1 MHHDAIRFIGST
13 NAPRCSYAIR
23 ILTVG
28 AASCL
33 VAALCAGAATAAVAP
48 TAPGAAPKAS
58 AAAQPAFDLNEIR
71 IDGSTVLPEDQVEE
85 VIYPYLGPGKTVLDV
100 DQARKSLQEAYTKAG
115 FVTVSVAQPH
125 WIDRA
130 AGIIGM
136 HVIERRVERLRVLH
150 AKYFVPDA
158 VRAGAPSVA
167 PGTVPNIKQITA
179 DLVGLNQLPDRTVQP
194 SLKPGRIPDTVDV
207 DLDVDDKFPLH
218 GTLEAN
224 NRYNADTHADR
235 LTASLTYDNFF
246 QRGDSGTISY
256 TVAPESVRDAEIE
269 SASYL
274 FHIPDSRMSLL
285 LTYLHSNSDVI
296 ALGTTDVAGRGT
308 TAGFRLLIPLG
319 TTASGGGS
327 FTHSFSVGWDYK
339 KFYELDSF
347 GGQQCQAAASS
358 GAKGSTPGA
367 TPNTNCQFVISSQT
381 SAPITY
387 YPLNAAYAANWTG
400 PKSTTDMN
408 VSVELGISQ
417 LGSNDEQFDNK
428 RYAAPPG
435 FAILRAGV
443 TREQDLPYD
452 VQLWGNLQGQ
462 LTNQPLVS
470 SEQFG
475 LGGVD
480 SVRGYLEAESLGDY
494 GITAQSEIRSPDI
507 KRYVRGPVHSW
518 RFHVFADTG
527 LVNLR
532 QATVGQRSTNGLSS
546 VGVGTRV
553 NLWGYLNGAVQD
565 AQTLNNG
572 PDTKAGT
579 NRVLFRVFGEF

>member
-1 MHHDAIRFIGST
+1 LRDDST
-13 NAPRCSYAIR
+13 SRAGP
-23 ILTVG
+23 T
-28 AASCL
+28 
-33 VAALCAGAATAAVAP
+33 AALNLAPPRRLLAGLLLMFVPVQTIHAALP
-48 TAPGAAPKAS
+48 PPSAS
-58 AAAQPAFDLNEIR
+58 AVPKPAVFDLNEIR
-71 IDGSTVLPEDQVEE
+71 VDGSTVLPQDQIEE
-85 VIYPYLGPGKTVLDV
+85 TIYPYLGPGKTAQDV
-100 DQARKSLQEAYTKAG
+100 EAARKALQDAYTKAG
-115 FVTVSVAQPH
+115 FVTVSVAQPR
-125 WIDRA
+125 WVDRA
-130 AGIIGM
+130 GGIVGLR
-136 HVIERRVERLRVLH
+136 VIERRVERLRVLH

-167 PGTVPNIKQITA
+167 PGTVPNINRITS

-194 SLKPGRIPDTVDV
+194 SLKPGRTPDTVDV

-224 NRYNADTHADR
+224 NRYNADTHAER

-256 TVAPESVRDAEIE
+256 TVAPEAVRDAEIE

-285 LTYLHSNSDVI
+285 FTYLHSNSDVI
-296 ALGTTDVAGRGT
+296 ALGTTDVAGKGT

-319 TTASGGGS
+319 TTASGGNS

-339 KFYELDSF
+339 KFYELDRF
-347 GGQQCQAAASS
+347 GGQVCTNTD
-358 GAKGSTPGA
+358 GKTVPGSTPGSD
-367 TPNTNCQFVISSQT
+367 CQFMVSSQT
-381 SAPITY
+381 SAPVTY

-400 PKSTTDMN
+400 PKSTTDVN
-408 VSVELGISQ
+408 VSAELGIAQ
-417 LGSNDEQFDNK
+417 LGSNADAFDNK

-435 FAILRAGV
+435 FSILRAGV

-452 VQLWGNLQGQ
+452 LQLWGSLQGQ
-462 LTNQPLVS
+462 ITNDPLVS

-494 GITAQSEIRSPDI
+494 GVTLQSEFRSPDI
-507 KRYVRGPVHSW
+507 RKYVRGPVRSW
-518 RFHVFADTG
+518 RFHLFADTG
-527 LVNLR
+527 VVNLR
-532 QATVGQRSTNGLSS
+532 QATVGQRSSNGLSS

>member
-1 MHHDAIRFIGST
+1 MSRLCCYAFFILAFA
-13 NAPRCSYAIR
+13 APGLHLPAWA
-23 ILTVG
+23 VPP
-28 AASCL
+28 A
-33 VAALCAGAATAAVAP
+33 AAT
-48 TAPGAAPKAS
+48 
-58 AAAQPAFDLNEIR
+58 FDLNEIR
-71 IDGSTVLPEDQVEE
+71 VEGSTVLPQEQVEE
-85 VIYPYLGPGKTVLDV
+85 VIYPYLGPGKTVQDV
-100 DQARKSLQEAYTKAG
+100 SAARHALQDAYTKAG
-115 FVTVSVAQPH
+115 FVTVSVAAPR
-125 WIDRA
+125 WIDRS
-130 AGIIGM
+130 GGVIGL
-136 HVIERRVERLRVLH
+136 HVIERRVERLRVVG

-194 SLKPGRIPDTVDV
+194 SLKPGRRPDTVDV
-207 DLDVDDKFPLH
+207 DLDVTDKLPLH
-218 GTLEAN
+218 GTLEVN
-224 NRYNADTHADR
+224 NRYNADTHAER
-235 LTASLTYDNFF
+235 LTASLSYDNFF

-256 TVAPESVRDAEIE
+256 TVAPEDVRDAEIE

-274 FHIPDSRMSLL
+274 FHIPDSKMSLL
-285 LTYLHSNSDVI
+285 FTYLHSNSDVI

-319 TTASGGGS
+319 TTANAGNS

-339 KFYELDSF
+339 KFYELDRF
-347 GGQQCQAAASS
+347 GGQDCTNSS
-358 GAKGSTPGA
+358 GLEAPGGTPGV
-367 TPNTNCQFVISSQT
+367 TCRFVVSSQT
-381 SAPITY
+381 SAPVTY

-400 PKSTTDMN
+400 PKSTTD
-408 VSVELGISQ
+408 VDISAELGVGAI
-417 LGSNDEQFDNK
+417 GSSESQFDNK
-428 RYAAPPG
+428 RYGAPPG
-435 FAILRAGV
+435 FSILRAGV

-452 VQLWGNLQGQ
+452 LQLWGSVQGQ
-462 LTNQPLVS
+462 MSNDPLVS

-480 SVRGYLEAESLGDY
+480 SVRGYLEAETLGDY
-494 GITAQSEIRSPDI
+494 GFTLQSEFRGPDLHKYI
-507 KRYVRGPVHSW
+507 RGPVRSW
-518 RFHVFADTG
+518 RFHLFADTG
-527 LVNLR
+527 VINLR
-532 QATVGQRSTNGLSS
+532 DALAGTRSSNGLSS

>member
-1 MHHDAIRFIGST
+1 MSAPQHDIRLQASPFLRQH
-13 NAPRCSYAIR
+13 ALRR
-23 ILTVG
+23 ILVFAG
-28 AASCL
+28 LFAGFVVLGL
-33 VAALCAGAATAAVAP
+33 VPCVRAALPADAAPAATAA
-48 TAPGAAPKAS
+48 T
-58 AAAQPAFDLNEIR
+58 FDLNEIR
-71 IDGSTVLPEDQVEE
+71 VDGSTVLPQEQVEQI
-85 VIYPYLGPGKTVLDV
+85 IYPYLGPGKTVQDV
-100 DQARKSLQEAYTKAG
+100 QAARKALQDAYTQAG
-115 FVTVSVAQPH
+115 FVTVSVASPR
-125 WIDRA
+125 WVDRA
-130 AGIIGM
+130 GGIIGM
-136 HVIERRVERLRVLH
+136 RVIERRVERLRVRG

-194 SLKPGRIPDTVDV
+194 SLKPGRQPDTVDV
-207 DLDVDDKFPLH
+207 DLDVADKLPLH

-224 NRYNADTHADR
+224 NRYNADTHAER

-246 QRGDSGTISY
+246 QRGDSGTVSY
-256 TVAPESVRDAEIE
+256 TVAPEDVRDAEIE

-285 LTYLHSNSDVI
+285 FTYLHSNSDVV

-319 TTASGGGS
+319 TTAAGGNS

-339 KFYELDSF
+339 KFFELDRF
-347 GGQQCQAAASS
+347 GGQVCTNTD
-358 GAKGSTPGA
+358 GLVEPGGTPG
-367 TPNTNCQFVISSQT
+367 TNCTFVVSSSTQ
-381 SAPITY
+381 APITY

-400 PKSTTDMN
+400 PKSTTD
-408 VSVELGISQ
+408 VTISAELGVGAIG
-417 LGSNDEQFDNK
+417 GSDAQFDNK
-428 RYAAPPG
+428 RYLAPPG
-435 FAILRAGV
+435 FSILRAGV

-452 VQLWGNLQGQ
+452 LQLWGSLQGQ
-462 LTNQPLVS
+462 MSNDPLVS

-480 SVRGYLEAESLGDY
+480 SVRGYLEAETLGDY
-494 GITAQSEIRSPDI
+494 GATLQTEFRGPDLH
-507 KRYVRGPVHSW
+507 KYVRGPVTTW
-518 RFHVFADTG
+518 RFHLFADTG
-527 LVNLR
+527 VINLR
-532 QATVGQRSTNGLSS
+532 NATLGQRSTSGLSS

-572 PDTKAGT
+572 PDTRAGT

>member
-1 MHHDAIRFIGST
+1 MTVSLRLAGAFLLLTSPAVHAAVTGTAAGST
-13 NAPRCSYAIR
+13 
-23 ILTVG
+23 
-28 AASCL
+28 
-33 VAALCAGAATAAVAP
+33 
-48 TAPGAAPKAS
+48 AAPP
-58 AAAQPAFDLNEIR
+58 QTRFDLAEIR
-71 IDGSTVLPEDQVEE
+71 VDGDTVLPEEQVEE
-85 VIYPYLGPGKTVLDV
+85 VIYPYVGPGKTADDV
-100 DQARKSLQEAYTKAG
+100 EQARKALQAAYTKAG
-115 FVTVSVAQPH
+115 FITVSVAPPR

-130 AGIIGM
+130 QGIIGM

-167 PGTVPNIKQITA
+167 PGKVPNINQITY
-179 DLVGLNQLPDRTVQP
+179 DLVGLNQLPDRSVQP
-194 SLKPGRIPDTVDV
+194 SLKPGRAPDTVDV
-207 DLDVDDKFPLH
+207 DLDVDDKLPLH

-224 NRYNADTHADR
+224 NRYNADTHAER
-235 LTASLTYDNFF
+235 LTASLSYDNFF

-256 TVAPESVRDAEIE
+256 TVAPEDVRDAEIE

-285 LTYLHSNSDVI
+285 FSYLHSNSDVI

-319 TTASGGGS
+319 TTATSGGNS

-339 KFYELDSF
+339 DFYELDSF
-347 GGQQCQAAASS
+347 GGQTCTNSA
-358 GAKGSTPGA
+358 GKTVPGSTPTADCHFVVSSA
-367 TPNTNCQFVISSQT
+367 TQ
-381 SAPITY
+381 APVTY
-387 YPLNAAYAANWTG
+387 YPVNAAYAANWAG
-400 PKSTTDMN
+400 PEATTDVN
-408 VSVELGISQ
+408 VSLEFGVAELGS
-417 LGSNDEQFDNK
+417 SAAQFDNK
-428 RYAAPPG
+428 RYGAPPG
-435 FAILRAGV
+435 FSILRAGV

-452 VQLWGNLQGQ
+452 LQLWGSLQGQ
-462 LTNQPLVS
+462 MSNEPLVS

-480 SVRGYLEAESLGDY
+480 SVRGYLEAETLGDC
-494 GITAQSEIRSPDI
+494 GMTLQSEFRSPDI
-507 KRYVRGPVHSW
+507 HKYVRGPVRTW
-518 RFHVFADTG
+518 RFHLFADTG
-527 LVNLR
+527 LINLR
-532 QATVGQRSTNGLSS
+532 DPTAGQRSSNGLSS

>member
-1 MHHDAIRFIGST
+1 MRRGHS
-13 NAPRCSYAIR
+13 S
-23 ILTVG
+23 
-28 AASCL
+28 
-33 VAALCAGAATAAVAP
+33 VAAACLAFALG
-48 TAPGAAPKAS
+48 TAPSAYAAIPAAPSQA
-58 AAAQPAFDLNEIR
+58 AFDLNEIR
-71 IDGSTVLPEDQVEE
+71 VDGSTVLPQEQVEQ
-85 VIYPYLGPGKTVLDV
+85 VIYPYLGPGKTAQDV
-100 DQARKSLQEAYTKAG
+100 EAARKALQDAYTKAG
-115 FVTVSVAQPH
+115 FVTVSVAAPR
-125 WIDRA
+125 WVDRG
-130 AGIIGM
+130 AGVIGM
-136 HVIERRVERLRVLH
+136 RVIERRVERLRVKG
-150 AKYFVPDA
+150 ARYFVPDA

-194 SLKPGRIPDTVDV
+194 SLKPGRRPDTVDV
-207 DLDVDDKFPLH
+207 DLDVADKFPLH

-224 NRYNADTHADR
+224 NRYNADTHAER

-246 QRGDSGTISY
+246 QRGDSGTVSY
-256 TVAPESVRDAEIE
+256 TVAPEDVRDAEIE

-285 LTYLHSNSDVI
+285 FTYLHSNSDVI

-319 TTASGGGS
+319 TTAAVGNT

-339 KFYELDSF
+339 KFYELDKF
-347 GGQQCQAAASS
+347 GGQVCTNGS
-358 GAKGSTPGA
+358 GQTVPGGTPD
-367 TPNTNCQFVISSQT
+367 TSCQFVVANQT

-400 PKSTTDMN
+400 PKSTTDVN
-408 VSVELGISQ
+408 VSAELGVPAI
-417 LGSNDEQFDNK
+417 GSSADQFDNK
-428 RYAAPPG
+428 RYAAPSG
-435 FAILRAGV
+435 FSLLRAGV

-452 VQLWGNLQGQ
+452 LQLWGSLQGQ
-462 LTNQPLVS
+462 MTNDPLVS

-480 SVRGYLEAESLGDY
+480 SVRGYLEAETLGDY
-494 GITAQSEIRSPDI
+494 GVTLQSEFRGPDLH
-507 KRYVRGPVHSW
+507 KYVRGPVRSW
-518 RFHVFADTG
+518 RFHLFADTG
-527 LVNLR
+527 VINLR
-532 QATVGQRSTNGLSS
+532 DATIGQRSSNGLSS
-546 VGVGTRV
+546 VGVGTRI

>member
-1 MHHDAIRFIGST
+1 M
-13 NAPRCSYAIR
+13 
-23 ILTVG
+23 
-28 AASCL
+28 
-33 VAALCAGAATAAVAP
+33 ALAGAVAGGRADAATNSS
-48 TAPGAAPKAS
+48 AS
-58 AAAQPAFDLNEIR
+58 FDLNEIR
-71 IDGSTVLPEDQVEE
+71 VDGSTVLPQEQVEE
-85 VIYPYLGPGKTVLDV
+85 VIYPYLGPGKTVQDV
-100 DQARKSLQEAYTKAG
+100 SAARKALQDAYTQAG
-115 FVTVSVAQPH
+115 FVTVSVAAPR
-125 WIDRA
+125 WVDRA
-130 AGIIGM
+130 SGIIGL
-136 HVIERRVERLRVLH
+136 HVVERRVERLRVVG

-194 SLKPGRIPDTVDV
+194 SLKPGRRPDTVDV
-207 DLDVDDKFPLH
+207 DLDVADKLPLH

-224 NRYNADTHADR
+224 NRYNADTHAER

-246 QRGDSGTISY
+246 QRGDSGTVSY
-256 TVAPESVRDAEIE
+256 TVAPEDVRDAEIE

-285 LTYLHSNSDVI
+285 FTYLHSNSDVI

-319 TTASGGGS
+319 TNAAGAYS

-339 KFYELDSF
+339 KFYELDRF
-347 GGQQCQAAASS
+347 GGQVCTDTGGRTAP
-358 GAKGSTPGA
+358 GGTPG
-367 TPNTNCQFVISSQT
+367 TDCHFVVSSQT
-381 SAPITY
+381 TAPVTY

-400 PKSTTDMN
+400 PKSTTDVN
-408 VSVELGISQ
+408 VSAELGVGAIG
-417 LGSNDEQFDNK
+417 GSADQFDNK

-452 VQLWGNLQGQ
+452 LQLWGSVQGQ
-462 LTNQPLVS
+462 MTNDPLVS

-480 SVRGYLEAESLGDY
+480 SVRGYLEAETLGDY
-494 GITAQSEIRSPDI
+494 GVTLQSEFRGPDLH
-507 KRYVRGPVHSW
+507 KYVRGPVRSW
-518 RFHVFADTG
+518 RFHLFADTG
-527 LVNLR
+527 VINLR
-532 QATVGQRSTNGLSS
+532 DATLGQRSSNGLSS

>member
-1 MHHDAIRFIGST
+1 LLLS
-13 NAPRCSYAIR
+13 C
-23 ILTVG
+23 G
-28 AASCL
+28 A
-33 VAALCAGAATAAVAP
+33 GHAAV
-48 TAPGAAPKAS
+48 TAPAAPS
-58 AAAQPAFDLNEIR
+58 SAQPGAPAHFDLAEIR
-71 IDGSTVLPEDQVEE
+71 VDGDTVLPQDQVEE
-85 VIYPYLGPGKTVLDV
+85 VIYPYLGPGKTVEDV
-100 DQARKSLQEAYTKAG
+100 DQARKALQAAYTKAG
-115 FVTVSVAQPH
+115 FVTVSVAPPR

-130 AGIIGM
+130 AGIIAM

-167 PGTVPNIKQITA
+167 PGKVPNINQVTY

-194 SLKPGRIPDTVDV
+194 SLKPGREPDTVDV

-224 NRYNADTHADR
+224 NRYNADTHAER
-235 LTASLTYDNFF
+235 LTASLSYDNFF

-256 TVAPESVRDAEIE
+256 TVAPEDVRDAEIE

-285 LTYLHSNSDVI
+285 FTYLHSNSNVI
-296 ALGTTDVAGRGT
+296 ALGTTDVAGRGS

-319 TTASGGGS
+319 TMATSGGNS

-339 KFYELDSF
+339 NFYELDSF
-347 GGQQCQAAASS
+347 GGQVCIN
-358 GAKGSTPGA
+358 GAGKTVPGSTPNV
-367 TPNTNCQFVISSQT
+367 TCHFVASNAT

-387 YPLNAAYAANWTG
+387 YPVNAAYAANWVG
-400 PKSTTDMN
+400 PKSTTDVN
-408 VSVELGISQ
+408 VSLEFGIAT
-417 LGSNDEQFDNK
+417 LGSTAAQFDNK

-435 FAILRAGV
+435 FSILRAGV

-452 VQLWGNLQGQ
+452 LQLWGSLQGQ
-462 LTNQPLVS
+462 MSNEPLVS

-480 SVRGYLEAESLGDY
+480 SVRGYLEAETLGDY
-494 GITAQSEIRSPDI
+494 GLTLQSEFRSPDI
-507 KRYVRGPVHSW
+507 RKYIRGPVRSW
-518 RFHVFADTG
+518 RFHLFADTG

-532 QATVGQRSTNGLSS
+532 DPTVGQRSTNGLSS

>member
-1 MHHDAIRFIGST
+1 M
-13 NAPRCSYAIR
+13 
-23 ILTVG
+23 IL
-28 AASCL
+28 ALMCASP
-33 VAALCAGAATAAVAP
+33 CAGAAV
-48 TAPGAAPKAS
+48 
-58 AAAQPAFDLNEIR
+58 AAATPPDIGKRATPTFDLNEIR
-71 IDGSTVLPEDQVEE
+71 VDGDTVLPQEQIEE
-85 VIYPYLGPGKTVLDV
+85 VIYPYLGPGKTAADV
-100 DQARKSLQEAYTKAG
+100 DQARHALQEAYTKAG
-115 FVTVSVAQPH
+115 WVTVSVSGAR
-125 WIDRA
+125 WLDRA
-130 AGIIGM
+130 GGVIGM
-136 HVIERRVERLRVLH
+136 KVVERRVERLRVVG

-167 PGTVPNIKQITA
+167 PGTVPNINQITR

-194 SLKPGRIPDTVDV
+194 ALKPGRATDTVDV
-207 DLDVDDKFPLH
+207 DLDVTDKFPLH
-218 GTLEAN
+218 GTLEVN
-224 NRYNADTHADR
+224 NRYNADTHAER
-235 LTASLTYDNFF
+235 LSASLSYDNFF

-256 TVAPESVRDAEIE
+256 TVAPEDVRDAEIT

-285 LTYLHSNSDVI
+285 FTYLHSNSDVI

-319 TTASGGGS
+319 TTADGGSS

-347 GGQQCQAAASS
+347 GGQDCANSNGGTA
-358 GAKGSTPGA
+358 TPGT
-367 TPNTNCQFVISSQT
+367 TPGQDCRFVISSKTQ
-381 SAPITY
+381 APVTY
-387 YPLNAAYAANWTG
+387 YPVNAAYAANWTG
-400 PKSTTDMN
+400 PKSTTDVN
-408 VSVELGISQ
+408 VSLEFGIAE
-417 LGSNDEQFDNK
+417 LGSNAAQFDNK
-428 RYAAPPG
+428 RYAATPG
-435 FAILRAGV
+435 FSILRAGV

-452 VQLWGNLQGQ
+452 LQLWGSLQGQ
-462 LTNQPLVS
+462 MSNEPLVS

-480 SVRGYLEAESLGDY
+480 SVRGYLEAETLGDY
-494 GITAQSEIRSPDI
+494 GLTLQTEFRSPDLR
-507 KRYVRGPVHSW
+507 KYLRGPVRSW
-518 RFHVFADTG
+518 RFHAFADTG
-527 LVNLR
+527 IINLR
-532 QATVGQRSTNGLSS
+532 DPTAGQRSTNGLSS

>member
-1 MHHDAIRFIGST
+1 MVLMAS
-13 NAPRCSYAIR
+13 
-23 ILTVG
+23 G
-28 AASCL
+28 ARA
-33 VAALCAGAATAAVAP
+33 AP
-48 TAPGAAPKAS
+48 TA
-58 AAAQPAFDLNEIR
+58 PAFDLNEIR
-71 IDGSTVLPEDQVEE
+71 VDGDTVLPPDRVEE
-85 VIYPYLGPGKTVLDV
+85 IIYPFLGPGRTSADV
-100 DQARKSLQEAYTKAG
+100 DQARHALQDAYTKAG
-115 FVTVSVAQPH
+115 YVTVSVAGAR

-130 AGIIGM
+130 SGVIGL
-136 HVIERRVERLRVLH
+136 HVTERRVERLRVVG

-167 PGTVPNIKQITA
+167 PGTVPNINRITA

-194 SLKPGRIPDTVDV
+194 SLKPGRAPDTVDV
-207 DLDVDDKFPLH
+207 DLDVNDTFPLH

-224 NRYNADTHADR
+224 NRYNADTHAER

-256 TVAPESVRDAEIE
+256 TVAPQDVRDAEIE

-285 LTYLHSNSDVI
+285 MTYLHSNSDVI

-319 TTASGGGS
+319 TTSEAGSS

-347 GGQQCQAAASS
+347 GGQVCANATGGKTVPGS
-358 GAKGSTPGA
+358 GA
-367 TPNTNCQFVISSQT
+367 
-381 SAPITY
+381 APISVVNGSGTDCHFVATSKTGAPVTY
-387 YPLNAAYAANWTG
+387 YPVNAAYAANWTG
-400 PKSTTDMN
+400 PKSTTDLN
-408 VSVELGISQ
+408 VSLEFGIAE
-417 LGSNDEQFDNK
+417 LGSNAAEFDNK

-435 FAILRAGV
+435 FSILRAGV

-452 VQLWGNLQGQ
+452 LQLWGSLQGQ
-462 LTNQPLVS
+462 MSDQPLVS

-480 SVRGYLEAESLGDY
+480 SVRGYLEAETLGDY
-494 GITAQSEIRSPDI
+494 GLTLQSEFRSPDI
-507 KRYVRGPVHSW
+507 RKYVRGPVHSW
-518 RFHVFADTG
+518 RFHLFADTG
-527 LVNLR
+527 LINLR
-532 QATVGQRSTNGLSS
+532 DPTVGQRSTNGLSS